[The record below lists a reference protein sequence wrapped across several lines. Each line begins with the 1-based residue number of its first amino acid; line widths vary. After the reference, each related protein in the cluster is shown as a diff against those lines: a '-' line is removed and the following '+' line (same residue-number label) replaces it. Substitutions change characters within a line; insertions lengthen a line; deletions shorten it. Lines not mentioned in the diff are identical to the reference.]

1 MKTNT
6 KKKYE
11 IENMDKYIKQH
22 KNKEENLYIDNNPLL
37 IPHKSRVAII
47 GASSSGKTNLLT
59 NILIKGLIPFEK
71 VYCYSRH
78 IEQPVYNMIK
88 DHIEK
93 MDGLLHKH
101 YGLNHETIQA
111 WEDKLDDFISVED
124 LDPQF
129 KNVVILDD
137 FNVNINK
144 KQQQGIN
151 QFFTECRHKNASIYF
166 LGQILIPNI
175 PRAIRQNLSHIC
187 LFGFNMTKK
196 QIGVLSMEFGGEL
209 QKGEFR
215 RIIGKCNKKYSW
227 LLIDNKQDE
236 PHLKYREG
244 FFGMDLYDRI

>member
-1 MKTNT
+1 
-6 KKKYE
+6 
-11 IENMDKYIKQH
+11 
-22 KNKEENLYIDNNPLL
+22 
-37 IPHKSRVAII
+37 
-47 GASSSGKTNLLT
+47 
-59 NILIKGLIPFEK
+59 
-71 VYCYSRH
+71 
-78 IEQPVYNMIK
+78 MIK

-151 QFFTECRHKNASIYF
+151 QFFTECRHKNCSIYF